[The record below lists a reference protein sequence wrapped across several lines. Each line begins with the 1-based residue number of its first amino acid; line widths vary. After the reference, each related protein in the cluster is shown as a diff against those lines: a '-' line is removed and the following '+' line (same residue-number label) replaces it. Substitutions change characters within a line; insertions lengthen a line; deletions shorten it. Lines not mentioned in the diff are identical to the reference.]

1 MMKILGISLLCVT
14 GGVLLGS
21 ENNNTSSDE
30 YYSSLDLE
38 GFAIAEYHAKG
49 KFDEGGAQEVYRKR
63 SHRRKRIIR
72 PPARGK

>member
-1 MMKILGISLLCVT
+1 MKRLGISLLCLT
-14 GGVLLGS
+14 GGLLLGS

-38 GFAIAEYHAKG
+38 GFALAEYHAKG

-72 PPARGK
+72 PPSRGK

>member
-1 MMKILGISLLCVT
+1 MKILGISLLCVT
-14 GGVLLGS
+14 GGLLLGS